1 MPKKNKVK
9 FNICNVHYAILTVAD
24 DGTFSYGTPVPMPGA
39 VSLSLDANG
48 EPSNFYADGYAYYT
62 ISNNMGYDGD
72 LELAMVPESFRTD
85 VLKEEL
91 DSNNVLI
98 ENAKA
103 QSENFALLFE
113 FDGDVRKIRHVLYK
127 CAASRPGIESQTNEE
142 EVEVKTETL
151 SIKATPLANGYVKA
165 KTGDDTT
172 DAVYQNWYSA
182 VYLPASGGDDPEPEP
197 EPEPDDGT
205 DLVSLTIGSLTLTPA
220 FDADTTAYTAS
231 TTNATNTITAV
242 AEDAEAEVAITV
254 NGNAHTSGQAATW
267 TAGENTVRVVVTKG
281 NATKAY
287 TVTVTKTE
295 EGNG

>member
-1 MPKKNKVK
+1 MPKKKNKVK
-9 FNICNVHYAILTVAD
+9 FNICNVHYAILTVAE
-24 DGTFSYGTPVPMPGA
+24 DGSFSFGTPVPMPGA

-62 ISNNMGYDGD
+62 ISNNMGYEGD

-85 VLKEEL
+85 VLKETL

-98 ENAKA
+98 ENANVET
-103 QSENFALLFE
+103 ENFALLFE
-113 FDGDVRKIRHVLYK
+113 FDGDVKKIRHVLYN
-127 CAASRPGIESQTNEE
+127 CAASRPSIESQTNED
-142 EVEVKTETL
+142 EVEVQTETL
-151 SIKATPLANGYVKA
+151 ALTASPLANGYVKA

-182 VYLPASGGDDPEPEP
+182 VYLPDSADPGPDP
-197 EPEPDDGT
+197 VVDDGT
-205 DLVSLTIGSLTLTPA
+205 DLASLTIGALTLVPT
-220 FDADTTAYTAS
+220 FDADTTAYTAT

-242 AEDAEAEVAITV
+242 AADAEATVTITV
-254 NGNAHTSGQAATW
+254 NEAAHTSGQAATW
-267 TAGENTVRVVVTKG
+267 ETGENTVRVVVTNG